1 MGSRK
6 IYNIID
12 VVPIVGGI
20 KEYKSL
26 RKKGVSKQY
35 ALQEAVADEIGKDF
49 LYLLGYTASKF
60 L

>member
-1 MGSRK
+1 MEFRK
-6 IYNIID
+6 IYNVID

-20 KEYKSL
+20 KEYSDL